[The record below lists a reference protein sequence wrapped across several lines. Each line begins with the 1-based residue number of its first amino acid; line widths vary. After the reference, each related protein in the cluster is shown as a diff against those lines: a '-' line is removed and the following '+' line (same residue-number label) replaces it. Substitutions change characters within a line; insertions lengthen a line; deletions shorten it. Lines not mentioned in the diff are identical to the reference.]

1 MRRRQQYDLINK
13 CTYETKQAESGT
25 GKQKRMS
32 IESADM
38 EKIEHDRRS
47 KPTEEAA
54 EDRQMGMNMESCCTE
69 SSNKWTG
76 ERRYRVMEV
85 KQYAAVEQ
93 RKGMSK
99 KGGECFPPY
108 LTGVDTNG
116 KRD

>member
-1 MRRRQQYDLINK
+1 MVLAGHGLGYLCKVKMRRRQQYDLINK

-47 KPTEEAA
+47 KPTEAAA
-54 EDRQMGMNMESCCTE
+54 EERQMGMNIESCCTE

-76 ERRYRVMEV
+76 ERR
-85 KQYAAVEQ
+85 
-93 RKGMSK
+93 
-99 KGGECFPPY
+99 
-108 LTGVDTNG
+108 
-116 KRD
+116 

>member
-25 GKQKRMS
+25 GKKKRMS

-47 KPTEEAA
+47 KPTEAAA
-54 EDRQMGMNMESCCTE
+54 EDWQMGMNIESCCTE
-69 SSNKWTG
+69 GSNKCTG

-85 KQYAAVEQ
+85 KQCASSGAETGNEQ
-93 RKGMSK
+93 

-116 KRD
+116 ERD

>member
-47 KPTEEAA
+47 KPMEPMEAAA
-54 EDRQMGMNMESCCTE
+54 EDRQMGM
-69 SSNKWTG
+69 K
-76 ERRYRVMEV
+76 
-85 KQYAAVEQ
+85 
-93 RKGMSK
+93 
-99 KGGECFPPY
+99 
-108 LTGVDTNG
+108 
-116 KRD
+116 